1 MKIIALALLL
11 TGAFPGRLR
20 DPGFDPK
27 SIAPRAQSPAPLAQR
42 WMPDHVGH
50 DEAGAATRPKR
61 IVSLNLCADQFLLAL
76 ANRGDVAALTRF
88 ARDPGMSAAS
98 GAAKSVPVTRGG
110 AEDVLALRPDLLFVA
125 PGFGAARA
133 VRLAARGVK
142 VVELPPAE
150 SYAAIREQ
158 ALTVAT
164 AIGHPDRG
172 RALVAKMDRDLAAIP
187 RPGAGKVAAYYQR
200 RGFLTGTGTL
210 VDELMTRVGLSN
222 LAARLGT
229 GPLARVSLE
238 RMALARPD
246 FLIVEDETARVE
258 DRGSELL
265 HHPLLSGTPR
275 LTVPQS
281 WTVCGGPAY
290 VEAARSLA
298 RQLAQKRTRA
308 PA

>member
-11 TGAFPGRLR
+11 SGAFPAPIRHLGL
-20 DPGFDPK
+20 DPG

-42 WMPDHVGH
+42 WMPDPVGH
-50 DEAGAATRPKR
+50 DDAGAGTRPKR
-61 IVSLNLCADQFLLAL
+61 IVSLNLCADQFLLTL
-76 ANRGDVAALTRF
+76 ADRGDIAALTRF
-88 ARDPGMSAAS
+88 ARDSGMSAAS
-98 GAAKSVPVTRGG
+98 DAAKGVPVTRGG
-110 AEDVLALRPDLLFVA
+110 AEEVLALRPDLLFVA

-164 AIGHPDRG
+164 AIGRPERG
-172 RALVAKMDRDLAAIP
+172 RALIATMDRDLAAVP
-187 RPGAGKVAAYYQR
+187 RPGGGKVAAYYQR

-210 VDELMTRVGLSN
+210 VDELMARVGLAN
-222 LAARLGT
+222 LATRLGT

>member
-1 MKIIALALLL
+1 
-11 TGAFPGRLR
+11 
-20 DPGFDPK
+20 
-27 SIAPRAQSPAPLAQR
+27 
-42 WMPDHVGH
+42 MPDQVRH
-50 DEAGAATRPKR
+50 DGQGETSRPLPYKPRR

-76 ANRGDVAALTRF
+76 ADLGDLAALTRL
-88 ARDPGMSAAS
+88 ARDPGMSAAAV
-98 GAAKSVPVTRGG
+98 AARAVPVTRGG

-158 ALTVAT
+158 AMTVAT
-164 AIGHPDRG
+164 AIGRPERG
-172 RALVAKMDRDLAAIP
+172 RALVARMDRDLAAVP
-187 RPGAGKVAAYYQR
+187 RPGGGKIAAYYQR

-210 VDELMTRVGLSN
+210 VDELMGRVGLVN
-222 LAARLGT
+222 LAHRLGT

-246 FLIVEDETARVE
+246 YLVVEDETARVE

-265 HHPLLSGTPR
+265 HHPLLAGTPR

-290 VEAARSLA
+290 VEAARTLA
-298 RQLAQKRTRA
+298 RQIAQNRTRA

>member
-1 MKIIALALLL
+1 M
-11 TGAFPGRLR
+11 
-20 DPGFDPK
+20 
-27 SIAPRAQSPAPLAQR
+27 
-42 WMPDHVGH
+42 
-50 DEAGAATRPKR
+50 
-61 IVSLNLCADQFLLAL
+61 
-76 ANRGDVAALTRF
+76 
-88 ARDPGMSAAS
+88 
-98 GAAKSVPVTRGG
+98 
-110 AEDVLALRPDLLFVA
+110 LALRPDLLFVA

-133 VRLAARGVK
+133 VRLAARGVR

-150 SYAAIREQ
+150 SYAAIRQQ
-158 ALTVAT
+158 AMTVAT
-164 AIGHPDRG
+164 AIGRPERG

-187 RPGAGKVAAYYQR
+187 RPGGGKVAAYYQR

-210 VDELMTRVGLSN
+210 VDELMGRVGLVN
-222 LAARLGT
+222 LARRLGT

-238 RMALARPD
+238 KMALARPD
-246 FLIVEDETARVE
+246 YLVVEEETARVE

-265 HHPLLSGTPR
+265 HHPLLGPTPR

-290 VEAARSLA
+290 VEAARTLA